1 MKLLEEIQ
9 KIAAGIPAALSEKKG
24 VYKIEAVIAERK
36 AFLSTKT
43 LTYRA
48 TFRIDDAAKRLTFSE
63 MLKESGAGL
72 SGGDGMDG
80 GMSPGFGFKVE
91 SYNTMSGARQGTIAE
106 QSNLFGKN
114 YQYKF
119 DYQKIRAAIEA
130 KAQEAGYNFVYQV
143 MGV

>member
-1 MKLLEEIQ
+1 MPLLEEIQ

-48 TFRIDDAAKRLTFSE
+48 TFRIDDVAKRLTFSE

-72 SGGDGMDG
+72 SGGGGMDG
-80 GMSPGFGFKVE
+80 GMSPGIGFKTE
-91 SYNTMSGARQGTIAE
+91 SYNTMSGARQGTIQE